1 MGVDGDDHHDGQVD
15 DIDELT
21 LPHQARKNQSGSR
34 AFHQSEADANAIIA
48 VPDASRRRQINAGR
62 AAAPSRMPLAAK
74 ATTMSAKVL
83 SATDTKPSTTKLS
96 ATLPRVRSTI
106 GILRLGD

>member
-34 AFHQSEADANAIIA
+34 AFHQSEADAQRGHRG
-48 VPDASRRRQINAGR
+48 S
-62 AAAPSRMPLAAK
+62 
-74 ATTMSAKVL
+74 
-83 SATDTKPSTTKLS
+83 
-96 ATLPRVRSTI
+96 
-106 GILRLGD
+106 